1 MSELEPKDSVT
12 EQEGLEPHIAE
23 VTANALH
30 SDPDPDLVP
39 VNSKGSPSRE
49 VAESSSDSATL
60 QDGFN
65 GNEINPATRGATSAN
80 KRSKRPPAK
89 PSSALLEAKLNA
101 QKKRN
106 SGKKDVA
113 FVIKDHLQPVSMIL

>member
-23 VTANALH
+23 VTANAL
-30 SDPDPDLVP
+30 PPNPDLIP
-39 VNSKGSPSRE
+39 VNAKGSPSSGE
-49 VAESSSDSATL
+49 VTESGSDAATV

-65 GNEINPATRGATSAN
+65 GNETNPATRGATSAN

-101 QKKRN
+101 QRKRN
-106 SGKKDVA
+106 SAGKKDVA
-113 FVIKDHLQPVSMIL
+113 FVIKDHLQPVSVIL